1 MENSIIENW
10 LSKVANSEQTRK
22 SYLNKITQFSN
33 YLKEHG
39 LNIETLKEDYRQAKY
54 KGEIEKERFLDNL
67 KDVIDNY
74 LAYVKTLNYSPM
86 HERLLMSIISSFLK
100 KGCGIKDIDI
110 PMRKRA
116 FVKYHNRDITKEE
129 IRKILEHAGLRER
142 AFFIMMCES
151 GLRPSTLLQ
160 LRYKHIKDDYEKGI
174 IPMRIILPSAL
185 LKDRIPDRFTFIG
198 EDGYRILKE
207 YLSVRGQLKDDD
219 LLFTATKPGRVK
231 GEIIT
236 ESSLSNI
243 FNKLVQKLGLDVS
256 IGKAKPKGLKLYSL
270 RKYFFNNM
278 RCETTYKNFWFC
290 HSSIDDHYLS
300 STDVETHRKMYME
313 GYKYLRIY
321 EPSVNG
327 KVSSL
332 EDELKK
338 AYQTIG
344 QLQQIVTTLASNETI
359 SNILGKDKEKLL
371 EQLKQ
376 LKQ

>member
-1 MENSIIENW
+1 MENLVVENW

-22 SYLNKITQFSN
+22 SYLSKIEQFSK
-33 YLKEHG
+33 YLKEQG
-39 LNIETLKEDYRQAKY
+39 LNIETLKESYREAKY
-54 KGEIEKERFLDNL
+54 KGEIEKERFLDGL
-67 KDVIDNY
+67 QDVIEGY
-74 LAYVKTLNYSPM
+74 MAYVKTLDYSPM

-110 PMRKRA
+110 LIRKRA
-116 FVKYHNRDITKEE
+116 FVKFHNRDITKEE
-129 IRKILEHAGLRER
+129 IRKILEHASLRER
-142 AFFIMMCES
+142 AFFMMMCES

-160 LRYKHIKDDYEKGI
+160 LRYKYIKEDFEKGV
-174 IPMRIILPSAL
+174 IPMKISLPSSI
-185 LKDRIPDRFTFIG
+185 LKDKIPDRFTFIG

-207 YLSVRGQLKDDD
+207 YLSTRKLSDNNLIFAPIK
-219 LLFTATKPGRVK
+219 AGRMK

-243 FNKLVQKLGLDVS
+243 FNKLVQKLGLDTS
-256 IGKAKPKGLKLYSL
+256 IGKAKPKGLKLYCL
-270 RKYFFNNM
+270 RKYFWNNM
-278 RCETTYKNFWFC
+278 RCESTYKSFWFC

-300 STDVETHRKMYME
+300 STDIETHRKIYAE
-313 GYKYLRIY
+313 GYKFLRIY
-321 EPSVNG
+321 EPSANN
-327 KVSSL
+327 KVSNL

-371 EQLKQ
+371 EQLQK

>member
-1 MENSIIENW
+1 MMENSIIENW
-10 LSKVANSEQTRK
+10 ISKVCNSEQTKK
-22 SYLNKITQFSN
+22 SYLSKIEQFSK

-74 LAYVKTLNYSPM
+74 LAYIKTLNYSPM

-129 IRKILEHAGLRER
+129 IRKILEHASLRER

-207 YLSVRGQLKDDD
+207 YLSTRKLNDND
-219 LLFTATKPGRVK
+219 LIFAPIKAGRMK

-243 FNKLVQKLGLDVS
+243 FNKLVQKLGLDTS

>member
-1 MENSIIENW
+1 MENLVVENW

-22 SYLNKITQFSN
+22 SYLNKIEQFSK
-33 YLKEHG
+33 YLKEQG
-39 LNIETLKEDYRQAKY
+39 LNIETLKESYREAKY
-54 KGEIEKERFLDNL
+54 KGEIEKEKFLDNL
-67 KDVIDNY
+67 KDVVDNY
-74 LAYVKTLNYSPM
+74 FAYVKTLNYSPM

-129 IRKILEHAGLRER
+129 IRKILEHASLRER

-160 LRYKHIKDDYEKGI
+160 LRYKHIKEDYERGI
-174 IPMRIILPSAL
+174 VPMKITLPSAL
-185 LKDRIPDRFTFIG
+185 LKDRISDRFTFIG

-207 YLSVRGQLKDDD
+207 YLSTRKLSDND
-219 LLFTATKPGRVK
+219 LIFAPIKAGRMK

-243 FNKLVQKLGLDVS
+243 FNKLVQKLGLDTS

-332 EDELKK
+332 ESELKK
-338 AYQTIG
+338 AYETIG

>member
-1 MENSIIENW
+1 MENLVVENW

-22 SYLNKITQFSN
+22 SYLSKIEQFSK
-33 YLKEHG
+33 YLKEQG
-39 LNIETLKEDYRQAKY
+39 LNIETLKESYREAKY
-54 KGEIEKERFLDNL
+54 KGEIEKEKFLDNL
-67 KDVIDNY
+67 KDVVDNY
-74 LAYVKTLNYSPM
+74 FAYVKTLNYSPM

-100 KGCGIKDIDI
+100 KGCGIKDVDI
-110 PMRKRA
+110 LIRKRA
-116 FVKYHNRDITKEE
+116 FVKFHNRDITKEE
-129 IRKILEHAGLRER
+129 IRKILEHASLRER
-142 AFFIMMCES
+142 AFFVMMCES

-160 LRYKHIKDDYEKGI
+160 LRYKHIKEDYERNI
-174 IPMRIILPSAL
+174 IPMRIVLPSAL
-185 LKDRIPDRFTFIG
+185 LKDRISDRFSFIG

-207 YLSVRGQLKDDD
+207 YLSTRKLNDND
-219 LLFTATKPGRVK
+219 LIFTPIKAGRMK

-243 FNKLVQKLGLDVS
+243 FNKLVQKLGLDTS
-256 IGKAKPKGLKLYSL
+256 IGKAKPKGLKLYCL
-270 RKYFFNNM
+270 RKYFWNNM
-278 RCETTYKNFWFC
+278 RCESTYKAFWFC

-327 KVSSL
+327 KVSTL
-332 EDELKK
+332 EDELRK

>member
-1 MENSIIENW
+1 MINSTVENW
-10 LSKVANSEQTRK
+10 LAKVSNSEQTKR
-22 SYLNKITQFSN
+22 SYLLRIQQFN
-33 YLKEHG
+33 EYLKNYG
-39 LNIETLKEDYRQAKY
+39 LDIENLKESYRTAKY
-54 KGEIEKERFLDNL
+54 KGEIEREKFLDTL
-67 KDVIDNY
+67 KDIIESY
-74 LAYVKTLNYSPM
+74 MAHIKTLNYSPM
-86 HERLLMSIISSFLK
+86 HEKLIISIISSFLK
-100 KGCGIKDIDI
+100 KGCGIRDIDLTI
-110 PMRKRA
+110 PRRA
-116 FVKYHNRDITKEE
+116 FVKFHNRDITKEE
-129 IRKILEHAGLRER
+129 VRKILEHANIRER
-142 AFFIMMCES
+142 AFFIMMVES

-160 LRYKHIKDDYEKGI
+160 LRYKHIKNDYEKGI
-174 IPMRIILPSAL
+174 IPMKISLPSSI

-219 LLFTATKPGRVK
+219 LLFTATKPNRLK
-231 GEIIT
+231 GETVT
-236 ESSLSNI
+236 EQSFSNI
-243 FNKLVQKLGLDVS
+243 FNRLVLKLGLDTS
-256 IGKAKPKGLKLYSL
+256 IGKGKPKGLKLYSL

-300 STDVETHRKMYME
+300 STDIETHRKMYME

-327 KVSSL
+327 KVSTL
-332 EDELKK
+332 EDELRK

-359 SNILGKDKEKLL
+359 SSILGKDKEKLL

>member
-1 MENSIIENW
+1 
-10 LSKVANSEQTRK
+10 
-22 SYLNKITQFSN
+22 
-33 YLKEHG
+33 
-39 LNIETLKEDYRQAKY
+39 
-54 KGEIEKERFLDNL
+54 
-67 KDVIDNY
+67 
-74 LAYVKTLNYSPM
+74 
-86 HERLLMSIISSFLK
+86 
-100 KGCGIKDIDI
+100 
-110 PMRKRA
+110 
-116 FVKYHNRDITKEE
+116 
-129 IRKILEHAGLRER
+129 
-142 AFFIMMCES
+142 MCES

-160 LRYKHIKDDYEKGI
+160 LRYKHIKEDYERGI
-174 IPMRIILPSAL
+174 IPMKISLPSSI

-207 YLSVRGQLKDDD
+207 YLSVRGQLKDED
-219 LLFTATKPGRVK
+219 LLFTATKPNRLK
-231 GEIIT
+231 GETVT
-236 ESSLSNI
+236 EQSFSNI
-243 FNKLVQKLGLDVS
+243 FNRLVLKLGLDTS
-256 IGKAKPKGLKLYSL
+256 IGKGKPKGLKLYSL

-300 STDVETHRKMYME
+300 STDIETHRKIYAE
-313 GYKYLRIY
+313 GYKFLRIY
-321 EPSVNG
+321 EPSANN
-327 KVSSL
+327 KVSNL